1 VNPQGSSAES
11 VHAKA
16 GPASAGPGE
25 RARLSAAAGSL
36 LDRRGDVCRRE
47 EPSRYESGLR
57 AHGSNQRFHRL
68 LGHAVARALTTAPS
82 LTDLSP
88 AAARIL
94 ISQGWRRKGPPGS
107 LSRNSRTFRTTNAN
121 WTHSSP
127 TGDVPGAIPLA
138 RQASAIQ
145 SGAAA
150 SVSAITRS
158 SSPIRSGTEV
168 FPHRSRLPTTVPTAS
183 PSPSLS
189 TAAVAL
195 GGADAG
201 APRAIVKLAMPGF

>member
-11 VHAKA
+11 VHARA

-47 EPSRYESGLR
+47 EPPRYESGLR

-88 AAARIL
+88 AAQGFSSLKGGGARGRPARCRTNKSRCRPVTIARL
-94 ISQGWRRKGPPGS
+94 GRSEPTSRK
-107 LSRNSRTFRTTNAN
+107 AV
-121 WTHSSP
+121 SP
-127 TGDVPGAIPLA
+127 
-138 RQASAIQ
+138 Q
-145 SGAAA
+145 S
-150 SVSAITRS
+150 T
-158 SSPIRSGTEV
+158 
-168 FPHRSRLPTTVPTAS
+168 
-183 PSPSLS
+183 PSLDSIDLRRERAVVTS
-189 TAAVAL
+189 TQRNAGC
-195 GGADAG
+195 GGLRDSVPCRPAG
-201 APRAIVKLAMPGF
+201 HL